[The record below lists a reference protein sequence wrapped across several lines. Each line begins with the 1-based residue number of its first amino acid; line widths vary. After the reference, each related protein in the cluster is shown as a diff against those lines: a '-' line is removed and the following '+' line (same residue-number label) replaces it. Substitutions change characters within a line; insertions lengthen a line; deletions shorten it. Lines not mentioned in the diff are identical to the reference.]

1 MQLAT
6 GVPHLVP
13 HGNEWDLTLPLVILV
28 ALGATRIALGRLTI
42 RGAALAALAALMWG
56 PLVQTT
62 GPVVAGLL
70 AVASVAMAT
79 ALHASVQPD

>member
-1 MQLAT
+1 MPLTT

-13 HGNEWDLTLPLVILV
+13 HGNEWDFGLPLVMLV
-28 ALGATRIALGRLTI
+28 ALALTRIAVGRLTL
-42 RGAALAALAALMWG
+42 RGAALAALAALLWE

-62 GPVVAGLL
+62 GPTVAGLL
-70 AVASVAMAT
+70 AVASVALAT